1 MSLES
6 ARFPYNF
13 PKDEDHSQKCSGTSR
28 SARIATATIVKQI
41 QFPSTHS
48 PCSIKMA
55 LANQYLRRIVLRAR
69 GQSFSGRIR
78 AVAAKSGPFIL
89 PRMVQGAIRTCGLFL
104 RRLYFPESLRVITYS
119 LPFSSPN
126 QTGVRTT
133 EPSFLKV
140 PREMYF

>member
-1 MSLES
+1 LLHK
-6 ARFPYNF
+6 N
-13 PKDEDHSQKCSGTSR
+13 GT
-28 SARIATATIVKQI
+28 
-41 QFPSTHS
+41 
-48 PCSIKMA
+48 

-78 AVAAKSGPFIL
+78 AVAANSGPFIL